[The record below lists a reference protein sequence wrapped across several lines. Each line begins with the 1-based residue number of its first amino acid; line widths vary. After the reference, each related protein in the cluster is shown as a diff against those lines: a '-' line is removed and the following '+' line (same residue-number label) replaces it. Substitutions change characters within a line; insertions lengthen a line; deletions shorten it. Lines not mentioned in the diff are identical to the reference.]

1 MAQSLPITCPVT
13 WIEIH
18 REAFFHNYRTLEQ
31 LVQPTKILP
40 VMKADAYGLG
50 LAHFVPLLQELGSS
64 WLAVNHVDEA
74 LKAQKLGFTGTILI
88 IGPVLAQH
96 LEVVTPGI
104 HITMANRSVLER
116 WLTMTSPPPC
126 HIKVD
131 TGMHRQGF
139 FADELEAVMAKIKRA
154 SLLHQVVGVMSH
166 LSNDTR
172 EGLTSLH
179 EQSQAFSVARSAFA
193 DLPHPPLVHLSAS
206 HGTFLSQKTHF
217 DAVRL
222 GISLLGFAPY
232 RTTFHDALP
241 EYQPAL
247 ESLSSVLSWKAR
259 IVQIKFLDQG
269 SPVGY
274 EGQYVCEHDQLVA
287 LIGVGYFDGYQVLA
301 NHSDAHVIC
310 NGHKCPVIGKVSMNM
325 TTICLP
331 QSLGNPSNN
340 VSSKGKAEIKEGDEV
355 TLLGNDGGLSITLE
369 DLAKWSGRHCYE
381 TLTALHPHMP
391 RYLR

>member
-1 MAQSLPITCPVT
+1 MAQSLPVCPVT

-18 REAFFHNYRTLEQ
+18 RKAFFHNYRTLEQ
-31 LVQPTKILP
+31 LVSPTKVMP

-50 LAHFVPLLQELGSS
+50 LAHFIPLLQELGSS

-74 LKAQKLGFTGTILI
+74 LKAQTLGFTGTILI

-96 LEVVTPGI
+96 LDAVKPGI
-104 HITMANRSVLER
+104 HITMANHSVLKH

-139 FADELEAVMAKIKRA
+139 FAGELEAVMAKIQQA
-154 SLLHQVVGVMSH
+154 SLLHRVVGVMSH
-166 LSNDTR
+166 LSNETT
-172 EGLTSLH
+172 EGATASLH
-179 EQSQAFSVARSAFA
+179 EQSHALSVAKSSFA
-193 DLPHPPLVHLSAS
+193 DLPHPPLFHLSAS
-206 HGTFLSQKTHF
+206 NGTFLSQKTHF

-232 RTTFHDALP
+232 RNTFKDALP

-247 ESLSSVLSWKAR
+247 KSLTSVLSWKAR
-259 IVQIKFLDQG
+259 IIQIKPLKKG
-269 SPVGY
+269 CRVGY
-274 EGQYVCEHDQLVA
+274 EGQYVCKQDQLMA
-287 LIGVGYFDGYQVLA
+287 LLGVGYFDGYQVLA

-310 NGHKCPVIGKVSMNM
+310 HGHKCPVIGKVSMNM
-325 TTICLP
+325 TAICLP
-331 QSLGNPSNN
+331 QSFGDSNKSN
-340 VSSKGKAEIKEGDEV
+340 KVNSKARVTEGHEV
-355 TLLGNDGGLSITLE
+355 TLLGDDGGLSITLE
-369 DLAKWSGRHCYE
+369 DLAEWSGRHNYE